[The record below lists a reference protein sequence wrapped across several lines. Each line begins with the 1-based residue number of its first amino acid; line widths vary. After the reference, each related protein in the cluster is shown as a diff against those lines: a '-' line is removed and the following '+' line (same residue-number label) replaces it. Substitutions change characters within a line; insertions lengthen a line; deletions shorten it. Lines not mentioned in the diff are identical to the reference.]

1 MKRFF
6 LIRFFFEIP
15 KVFYLITVDHFVRDK
30 MVTDIIHEKS
40 YRVETNRLDLYSAKS
55 LEEEMAN
62 LFQPGTIAIYI
73 DFSNV
78 EEVSSA
84 VLGLILYKKMNYQK
98 QGVRLYLVNVKPQIQ
113 KILKILNLSHHLLP

>member
-1 MKRFF
+1 
-6 LIRFFFEIP
+6 
-15 KVFYLITVDHFVRDK
+15 
-30 MVTDIIHEKS
+30 MVTEITNEKS

-55 LEEEMAN
+55 LEEDMTN

-84 VLGLILYKKMNYQK
+84 VLGLLLYKKMTFQK
-98 QGVRLYLVNVKPQIQ
+98 QGVRLYLVNVKPQIH